1 VKERKRE
8 LSTQGLTAGSREEK
22 EKPLSSARIG
32 SMEEEDGTCSREEE
46 GAEDAS
52 RKWGFRLL

>member
-8 LSTQGLTAGSREEK
+8 LSTQGLTAESREEK

-32 SMEEEDGTCSREEE
+32 SMEEEDGTRSREE